1 LIDNY
6 FFIWSE
12 RFMKKKAL
20 SLLAQR
26 LREERIKH
34 RWSQQELAD
43 RLGTTIVTISRWEN
57 GASIP
62 SPYYRLKL
70 GQLFGTDF
78 QQLDWI
84 SGEEVQAES
93 ADKPLPEET
102 TPMLAES
109 SQQEA
114 VITPEV
120 PALSEEKTTPT
131 EEREEAKPL
140 PATKDGVVARRRILI
155 GSLSGT
161 ATLLLGGGSWFFLTQ
176 LQSKRISQTAHPPV
190 VPTITTQY
198 VYSTAPHT
206 NNAVNWSSH
215 GHFLVCAIGDE
226 TVRVLEAT
234 TGNLLM
240 VYRQHTS
247 FVDDAGWSPDET
259 RVVSGGGDTTAQVWK
274 AATGE
279 RLLTY
284 KGHHS
289 SVVCISWSHDG
300 TRIVSGGR
308 DTTVQVWDA
317 FTAKHLVTYKGHS
330 ASVWNALWSPDDQS
344 VVSSGEDGTIQIW
357 DPDTAEK
364 SRTFIYQ
371 GGNSRINCTDWSP
384 NGTQIVSSHVD
395 GIVRIWDA
403 LNGSSILTYSGH
415 TSSVIFVR
423 WSPDSTTIASGD
435 VGGNVHIWNVSTG
448 QKIAFYKMQHEIY
461 ALTWAPDSHH
471 LAIANKDGTLAVCKL
486 YF

>member
-1 LIDNY
+1 
-6 FFIWSE
+6 
-12 RFMKKKAL
+12 MKKKAR
-20 SLLAQR
+20 SSLAQR
-26 LREERIKH
+26 LREERVQH

-43 RLGTTIVTISRWEN
+43 RLGTTMVTISRWEN

-78 QQLDWI
+78 QQSDWI
-84 SGEEVQAES
+84 SSEEIQAEN
-93 ADKPLPEET
+93 ANMPLPAEEET
-102 TPMLAES
+102 TLILAER

-114 VITPEV
+114 VLTPDV
-120 PALSEEKTTPT
+120 STLSEETTAPT

-140 PATKDGVVARRRILI
+140 PGAKDGVARRRILI
-155 GSLSGT
+155 GSLGGT
-161 ATLLLGGGSWFFLTQ
+161 ATLLFGGGGWFWLKQ
-176 LQSKRISQTAHPPV
+176 LQSKRPSQAVHLPV

-198 VYSTAPHT
+198 VYSTASYT
-206 NNAVNWSSH
+206 NNAVNWSSQ

-226 TVRVLEAT
+226 TVRVLEAA
-234 TGNLLM
+234 TGHLLM

-259 RVVSGGGDTTAQVWK
+259 RVASGGGDTTVQVWK

-279 RLLTY
+279 HLLTY
-284 KGHHS
+284 RGHRG
-289 SVVCISWSHDG
+289 SVACISWSHDG

-344 VVSSGEDGTIQIW
+344 IVSSGEDGTIQIW
-357 DPDTAEK
+357 DPGTVEK
-364 SRTFIYQ
+364 SKTFTYQ
-371 GGNSRINCTDWSP
+371 GGNSRINGTDWSP

-395 GIVRIWDA
+395 GTVHIWDA
-403 LNGSSILTYSGH
+403 LTGSSILTYRDH

-423 WSPDSTTIASGD
+423 WSPDGTAIASGD

-448 QKIAFYKMQHEIY
+448 QKIVLYKMQHEIY
-461 ALTWAPDSHH
+461 ALTWAPDSRH

-486 YF
+486 SF